1 MSIVLHLCAFF
12 CKTLQNYY
20 IKLLKLVSKEKKVQK
35 NAEKL
40 DFSAFFSRVT
50 LYIMADVTAEKA
62 ILVQK
67 KHKKAQYI
75 GSYYSLYSRWLG

>member
-20 IKLLKLVSKEKKVQK
+20 IKLTKDVSVSRKVQK

-40 DFSAFFSRVT
+40 TFLHFFSRVT

-67 KHKKAQYI
+67 KHKKAHYI
-75 GSYYSLYSRWLG
+75 GAKCSLYSRWLG